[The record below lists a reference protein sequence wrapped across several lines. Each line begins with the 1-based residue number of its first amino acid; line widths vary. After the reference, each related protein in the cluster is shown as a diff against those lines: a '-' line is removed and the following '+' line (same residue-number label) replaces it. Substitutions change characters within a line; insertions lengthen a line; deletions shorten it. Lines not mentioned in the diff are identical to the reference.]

1 MSKLFPNFA
10 SRATAATVFA
20 ALAAGCAFAVPSGDP
35 PSPKAAEVGPKVGD
49 EAKDF
54 ELAALGGEK
63 VKLSKLT
70 ESGPVVLVVL
80 RGYPGYQCPIC
91 TKQFAEFRGKADEF
105 KTAGAHVVIVYPGP
119 AEKLKEHAGEFVKGK
134 DYPAHFHFLLD
145 PDYAFTTAYGLR
157 WDAKNE
163 TAYPSTFVID
173 GKRKVTF
180 AKVSTT
186 HGDRAKVGDVLKAVT
201 AK

>member
-1 MSKLFPNFA
+1 MLKRF
-10 SRATAATVFA
+10 RFA
-20 ALAAGCAFAVPSGDP
+20 AVVVVVVGAAGLLS
-35 PSPKAAEVGPKVGD
+35 AADAPKVGG

-54 ELAALGGEK
+54 ELTALGGEK
-63 VKLSKLT
+63 VKLSKAV

-91 TKQFAEFRGKADEF
+91 TKQVAEFLGKADEF
-105 KTAGAHVVIVYPGP
+105 KRAGAHVVFVYPGP
-119 AEKLKEHAGEFVKGK
+119 ADKLKEYAAEFVKGK
-134 DYPAHFHFLLD
+134 DYPAHFTVLLD
-145 PDYAFTTAYGLR
+145 PDYALTNAYGLR

-186 HGDRAKVGDVLKAVT
+186 HGDRAKVGDVLKAIP